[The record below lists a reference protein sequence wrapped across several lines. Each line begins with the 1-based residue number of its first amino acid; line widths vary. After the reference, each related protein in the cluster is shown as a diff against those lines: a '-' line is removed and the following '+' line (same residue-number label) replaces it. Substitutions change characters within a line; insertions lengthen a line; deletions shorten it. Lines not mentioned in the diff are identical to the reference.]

1 MRMYVAQRGKD
12 TVGTR
17 FAENPG
23 LQSRFLSSSSCD
35 RSYVEQMYERMSQAW
50 FQPHGGFYELFKG

>member
-1 MRMYVAQRGKD
+1 MGMYVAQRGKD

-23 LQSRFLSSSSCD
+23 LQSRFLSSSCV
-35 RSYVEQMYERMSQAW
+35 RSYLEQMYERMPQAW
-50 FQPHGGFYELFKG
+50 FQPHGGFYQLFKG